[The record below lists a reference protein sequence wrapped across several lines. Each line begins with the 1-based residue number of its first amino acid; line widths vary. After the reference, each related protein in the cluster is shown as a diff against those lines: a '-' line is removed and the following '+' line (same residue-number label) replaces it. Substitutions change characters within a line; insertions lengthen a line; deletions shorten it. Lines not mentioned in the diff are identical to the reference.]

1 MRKSF
6 KFRIYPTRAQ
16 IEILLSI
23 LNACRF
29 LYNCALEQR
38 RDVWTSRKQSLTAYT
53 QIKQLSEVRREFPEF
68 KAIYSQIFQDV
79 IQRLDKAFKGFFL
92 RRKHKGERAGFP
104 RFKGIE
110 FFNSFTYPQAYNGSV
125 KVKEKKIWFSKI
137 GAIKMRKH
145 REIEGKIKTA
155 AIKRE
160 GKRWYAVLSC
170 DSVPLKI
177 LPPAEKEEVGI
188 DLGLN
193 RLATLSD
200 GTIIDN
206 PRWLRKSKEALKD
219 AQRTLSAQKKGTL
232 KRRRARARLVK
243 IHRKVTN
250 QRRDFLH
257 KTSRKLVNKC
267 GLICLEALCIKN
279 LLRKRNGENHQNTG
293 LHKSIGDASWGLFVS
308 FLLYKVEET
317 GRGRRIRQVNSQN
330 TTKTCSRCGHILK
343 EGLPLSQREFFCP
356 HCFLLLDRDHNAAL
370 NILQAGRLPVQAIA

>member
-68 KAIYSQIFQDV
+68 KAIYSQVFQDV

-92 RRKHKGERAGFP
+92 RLKHKGERAGFP

-110 FFNSFTYPQAYNGSV
+110 FFNSFTYPQAYNSSV

-137 GAIKMRKH
+137 GAIKIRKH
-145 REIEGKIKTA
+145 REIEGRIKTVT
-155 AIKRE
+155 IKRE
-160 GKRWYAVLSC
+160 GKRWYAVISC
-170 DSVPLKI
+170 DNMPLKV

-200 GTIIDN
+200 GTTIDN
-206 PRWLRKSKEALKD
+206 PRWLRKSEEALKE
-219 AQRTLSAQKKGTL
+219 AQRMLSVQKKGTL
-232 KRRRARARLVK
+232 KRRRARQQLSK
-243 IHRKVTN
+243 LHRKVGN

-257 KTSRKLVNKC
+257 KKSRELVNRY

-279 LLRKRNGENHQNTG
+279 LLRKRNGENHQDTG
-293 LHKSIGDASWGLFVS
+293 LHKSIGDVAWGMFVS
-308 FLLYKVEET
+308 FLLQKVEET
-317 GRGRRIRQVNSQN
+317 AGTRRICQVNSQN
-330 TTKTCSRCGHILK
+330 TTRTCSRCGHILR
-343 EGLPLSQREFFCP
+343 EGLSLSQREFFCP
-356 HCFLLLDRDHNAAL
+356 HCQLLIDRDLNASL
-370 NILQAGRLPVQAIA
+370 NILRAGRLPVQAVA